1 MTDQASTAPTQPSD
15 GYIAARKAEL
25 AAAIRAEGGLSPEI
39 GAALGDVFRLLG
51 AVLHYEAHERLE
63 TLKALYDPLDPD
75 ASSAR
80 RDTGAAAFDT
90 FESALVEALGRANFQ
105 EINHDTVETKDAT
118 RLLTGLKIRA
128 SEGGI
133 RRIRFFAR
141 GERPQTIERKT
152 WFGLKRE
159 SVVAQ
164 VFNDVIVLVGFKGAA
179 EIEKDDRAV
188 FARMRRGV
196 RPGAALVKHFR
207 NVASAELV
215 TLHPGAQ
222 PSMQTRDQ
230 VFLAVPALAG
240 GIPVLINMWPALLVL
255 AALVATYFGADRV
268 IENRDLSNAVKALGG
283 LVAVG
288 AFVMR
293 QRLKYEAQNLK
304 YQKQLAETVY
314 FRNLA
319 NNAGVLDL
327 LVSAGEDQ
335 DAKEAFLAYW
345 ILLRAAKP
353 LPKAEIDAA
362 AEDFL
367 RRTLKCEIN
376 FEIGDALGKL
386 ERLGLVTRDGE
397 NYCAV
402 GVTHAL
408 AQLDAAWDAY
418 FKFEAAPTAATS

>member
-1 MTDQASTAPTQPSD
+1 MTDETSTAPIPVSD
-15 GYIAARKAEL
+15 GYIAVRKAEL
-25 AAAIRAEGGLSPEI
+25 ANAIRAEGGLSPE
-39 GAALGDVFRLLG
+39 AAASLSDVFRLLG

-63 TLKALYDPLDPD
+63 TLKTLYDPLDPD
-75 ASSAR
+75 ASAAR
-80 RDTGAAAFDT
+80 RDTAAGAFDS
-90 FESALVEALGRANFQ
+90 FELALVGELDRANFQ

-118 RLLTGLKIRA
+118 RLLTGLKIKA

-141 GERPQTIERKT
+141 GERPQIIERKT

-159 SVVAQ
+159 SVEAQ

-179 EIEKDDRAV
+179 EIEKDDRAA

-196 RPGAALVKHFR
+196 RPGAVLVKHFR

-268 IENRDLSNAVKALGG
+268 IEDRDLSNAVKALGG

-304 YQKQLAETVY
+304 YQKQLSETVY

-327 LVSAGEDQ
+327 LVGAGEEQ
-335 DAKEAFLAYW
+335 DVKEAFLAYS
-345 ILLRAAKP
+345 ILLRSSTPMQKGE
-353 LPKAEIDAA
+353 LDMA

-367 RRTLKCEIN
+367 RRMLKTEIN

-386 ERLGLVTRDGE
+386 ERLGLVTREGE
-397 NYCAV
+397 AYSAV
-402 GVTHAL
+402 GATQAL

-418 FKFEAAPTAATS
+418 FKFEAQPSV